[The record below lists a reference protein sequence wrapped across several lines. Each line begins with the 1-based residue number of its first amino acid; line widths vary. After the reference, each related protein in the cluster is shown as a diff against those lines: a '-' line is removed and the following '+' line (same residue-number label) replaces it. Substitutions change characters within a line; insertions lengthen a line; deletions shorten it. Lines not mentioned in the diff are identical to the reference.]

1 MLILFDQGTPVA
13 IRHSLPEHV
22 VRTAAEQ
29 GWSTL
34 LNGELLR
41 AAEEAGFEVF
51 LTTDDF
57 SPHAR
62 PSIQIDQLRLHSRA
76 AENATKRG
84 KSFLQGLKPIESTQ
98 FASGLKPRPPEE
110 KCNKNGEKAFFRG

>member
-13 IRHSLPEHV
+13 IRHSLPAHV

-34 LNGELLR
+34 LNGDLLR

-51 LTTDDF
+51 LTTDTNIPF
-57 SPHAR
+57 QQNLRNRKLAIVVLSQNRWRLIR
-62 PSIQIDQLRLHSRA
+62 PVIPQIVA
-76 AENATKRG
+76 AIATA
-84 KSFLQGLKPIESTQ
+84 KPGTCSTVEI
-98 FASGLKPRPPEE
+98 PRS
-110 KCNKNGEKAFFRG
+110 